1 MDRDRDRY
9 GAEDELA
16 AERAPD
22 DDGVIGSEAEEP
34 GPGRDTRLTDPD
46 PVASSTEQP
55 RTTVAMSD
63 ADPERTRLGAQE
75 SGAAPIGGAVDVPGA
90 RSATGGDSGVIG
102 SDTQEPGPG
111 RDTRLTDPDPG
122 GAEVDQPRTTAAM
135 SDADPERTRLGVQEA
150 DAEPIGA
157 PAPELADEPPPEPG
171 NRP

>member
-22 DDGVIGSEAEEP
+22 DDGVIGSEAE
-34 GPGRDTRLTDPD
+34 
-46 PVASSTEQP
+46 
-55 RTTVAMSD
+55 
-63 ADPERTRLGAQE
+63 
-75 SGAAPIGGAVDVPGA
+75 
-90 RSATGGDSGVIG
+90 
-102 SDTQEPGPG
+102 EPGPG